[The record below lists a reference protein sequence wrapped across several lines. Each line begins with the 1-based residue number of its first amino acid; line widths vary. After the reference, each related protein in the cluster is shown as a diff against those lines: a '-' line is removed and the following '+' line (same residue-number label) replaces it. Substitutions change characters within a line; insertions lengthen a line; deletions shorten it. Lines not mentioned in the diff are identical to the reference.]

1 MTTKNLMTCSASS
14 PKAFSSRT
22 PPRSSTNA
30 FTFDN
35 HSSTEINPKVEHLV
49 PLPHLP
55 HQENHWLAIGPNKK
69 ILPHP
74 AFFNLE
80 GNFEASSVGGFCFSV
95 TRSYFSFMM
104 QDNNA
109 DMGLLNQNF
118 WIETEDSISA
128 LIHSDGV
135 MILYSDLKKYRLH
148 LLGKHLWI

>member
-1 MTTKNLMTCSASS
+1 MIYWEVTLSSPTTLLNIYEEAEYFLAKLDDNKNLMTCSASS

-55 HQENHWLAIGPNKK
+55 HQENHWPAIGPNKK
-69 ILPHP
+69 ILLHP

-118 WIETEDSISA
+118 
-128 LIHSDGV
+128 
-135 MILYSDLKKYRLH
+135 
-148 LLGKHLWI
+148 